1 MPEKGL
7 TTMSND
13 ELTKMLAAMQ
23 AEIKALKA
31 ERDSLKVA
39 DAPQTG
45 KRSPVSNIERIVKDD
60 KANTLTITINFAD
73 VRRVKTGTGK
83 SYLVCRTGQEG
94 KASPLGITF
103 DTNGVAQVHT
113 ERVSNPTFTLMLD
126 LLTPVEGST
135 FTK

>member
-1 MPEKGL
+1 M
-7 TTMSND
+7 MSND

-39 DAPQTG
+39 DTPKAG
-45 KRSPVSNIERIVKDD
+45 KSPVNNLEQITYDD
-60 KANTLTITINFAD
+60 KTNVLTIKVN
-73 VRRVKTGTGK
+73 VSGMRKVKTGTGK

-113 ERVSNPTFTLMLD
+113 ERVSNPAFTLMLD

>member
-1 MPEKGL
+1 
-7 TTMSND
+7 MSND

-39 DAPQTG
+39 DAPKAG
-45 KRSPVSNIERIVKDD
+45 KSPVNNLEQITYDD
-60 KANTLTITINFAD
+60 KTNVLTIKVN
-73 VRRVKTGTGK
+73 VSGMRKVKTGTGK

-103 DTNGVAQVHT
+103 DEHGVAQVHT
-113 ERVSNPTFTLMLD
+113 ERVSNPAFTLMLD